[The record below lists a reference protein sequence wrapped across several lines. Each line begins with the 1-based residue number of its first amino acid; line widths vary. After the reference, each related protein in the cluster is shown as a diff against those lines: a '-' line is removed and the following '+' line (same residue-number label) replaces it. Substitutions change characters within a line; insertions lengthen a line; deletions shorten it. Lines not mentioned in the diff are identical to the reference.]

1 MRIAVLISGRGSNML
16 QLAAHAG
23 TAEGFEIVLVAAD
36 RPCDGLALAA
46 ERGLPTQLV
55 SRADFASRR
64 DQEAAL
70 GDAIAASGAGT
81 VCLAGYMA
89 ILSASFVD
97 RFAGRIINIHP
108 SLLPDLKGLNTHQRA
123 IDAGMARHGASV
135 HLVTAALDDGPVL
148 LQAALEVEDGEDAP
162 SLAARVLR
170 LEHALYPFVVLSLAG
185 GTLAAGP
192 EGAGWRD
199 GSAALRRADPLIADV
214 LAGSV
219 IWPDTGLNGQ
229 NSN

>member
-16 QLAAHAG
+16 RLAAHAG

-36 RPCDGLALAA
+36 RPCDGLGLAA
-46 ERGLPTQLV
+46 GRGLPTRLV

-64 DQEAAL
+64 EHETAL
-70 GDAIAASGAGT
+70 GDAIAASGAEM

-89 ILSASFVD
+89 VLSASFVD

-108 SLLPDLKGLNTHQRA
+108 SLLPDLKGLDTHERA

-148 LQAALEVEDGEDAP
+148 LQAALEVEDGEDAQ

-170 LEHALYPFVVLSLAG
+170 LEHALYPFVVLSLAD

-192 EGAGWRD
+192 DGAGWRD
-199 GSAALRRADPLIADV
+199 GGGVLRRADPLIADV

-219 IWPDTGLNGQ
+219 IWPDTGRNGQ